1 MRSRFQLFKISRKC
15 SVCSLLMYCSPR
27 LTMYGWTL
35 RGPASRLPGST
46 PSLSSFSAA
55 LIAWDDRAA
64 RECARTSL
72 GALGDSFG
80 ATSSGAAGPA
90 LRISMVSSVFVEL
103 GASAAFN
110 GAETGFRTG
119 AAAAVTGSAGSL
131 RATTAFFTAAGRL
144 AAFLP
149 IAAYGAGLLAG
160 VGRSSHQKLM
170 GHKMD
175 GRLYRRNGGCTDLMG
190 G

>member
-64 RECARTSL
+64 RVCARTSL

-90 LRISMVSSVFVEL
+90 LRISMVSSVFVEM
-103 GASAAFN
+103 GSSAAIN
-110 GAETGFRTG
+110 GAETGIRTG
-119 AAAAVTGSAGSL
+119 AAAAETGSAGSM
-131 RATTAFFTAAGRL
+131 RATTAFFTAAGRFVF
-144 AAFLP
+144 FLP
-149 IAAYGAGLLAG
+149 FAAVGAGFLAG
-160 VGRSSHQKLM
+160 IERSSHQKHMGLM
-170 GHKMD
+170 KD
-175 GRLYRRNGGCTDLMG
+175 GRFYRRNGGCTD
-190 G
+190 